1 MAANMLEDVDREE
14 WKGRGLS
21 EGDVMFAVA
30 LGPIFLRINSIELGL
45 KHILD
50 NEMGRP
56 VPRKHDLVILWN
68 LLTDEWREKVAEA
81 SCVRVEDIRDTGR
94 DRRGS
99 RPPEGDYGRSSGSAP
114 RTVRQ
119 LHANRLSRM
128 CGHVPGH
135 GGYAARRYTD
145 EGWAAAGQHAGSH
158 MRQEDRGNPLT
169 SPWALCHPLICP

>member
-50 NEMGRP
+50 NETGRP

-81 SCVRVEDIRDTGR
+81 SCVRVEDIRDTLGHYKDAAVTLRYGGPLGEQSMKPPVADSMRKHAAVLQKLANAVGGR
-94 DRRGS
+94 AHAAIELQKVEPREL
-99 RPPEGDYGRSSGSAP
+99 EG
-114 RTVRQ
+114 
-119 LHANRLSRM
+119 
-128 CGHVPGH
+128 
-135 GGYAARRYTD
+135 
-145 EGWAAAGQHAGSH
+145 
-158 MRQEDRGNPLT
+158 
-169 SPWALCHPLICP
+169 